1 MLKRAL
7 LTTSFVVTFSLHA
20 HAECDLFSLDSI
32 MFDSDEQTTCLNFSD
47 SLESFSQRML
57 SLSGFGDE
65 PEASSNDYWS
75 DWVLQ
80 TKDSPIITQSISSN
94 YVGLGMWFPEDLEDK
109 KYDMTTEEWILNH
122 GLQLSIGFGEKSV
135 GEPRMRFDYRW
146 HDAREADMMMQIE
159 FPF

>member
-7 LTTSFVVTFSLHA
+7 LTTSFVVTFSLPT

-57 SLSGFGDE
+57 SLSGFSDE

-109 KYDMTTEEWILNH
+109 K
-122 GLQLSIGFGEKSV
+122 V
-135 GEPRMRFDYRW
+135 R
-146 HDAREADMMMQIE
+146 HDHRRVDPKPWFAAQHWVW
-159 FPF
+159 